1 MRRAP
6 KNPDKVAAAKK
17 PQPGDPDTLL
27 RADGTAAEIRPKDG
41 VSYHLKELYE
51 MLGCTMVEVV
61 HTQIPGL
68 ILICDE
74 EGTFVQNPVR
84 NVQASNLVGTPI
96 VGNALV
102 CHTSRF
108 K

>member
-1 MRRAP
+1 MPRAP
-6 KNPDKVAAAKK
+6 KNPGKVAAAKK
-17 PQPGDPDTLL
+17 PQPGDVDTLL
-27 RADGTAAEIRPKDG
+27 YADGTTTEVKPNDG
-41 VSYHLKELYE
+41 VSYHLKELYS
-51 MLGCTMVEVV
+51 MLGCRVVEVV
-61 HTQIPGL
+61 HTLIPGL

-74 EGTFVQNPVR
+74 EGTFVENPVR
-84 NVQASNLVGTPI
+84 NVQASNMVGTVI

>member
-1 MRRAP
+1 MPRARKDP
-6 KNPDKVAAAKK
+6 NKVEAAKK
-17 PQPGDPDTLL
+17 PKPGDPDTLL
-27 RADGTAAEIRPKDG
+27 YANGTATEARPNDG
-41 VSYHLKELYE
+41 KSYHLKELYS
-51 MLGCTMVEVV
+51 MLGCSMVEVV
-61 HTQIPGL
+61 HTLIPNL

-74 EGTFVQNPVR
+74 EGTFVENPVV
-84 NVQASNLVGTPI
+84 NVQASNMAGTTI

>member
-1 MRRAP
+1 MPRAP
-6 KNPDKVAAAKK
+6 KNPAAAKK
-17 PQPGDPDTLL
+17 PKPGDVDTLL
-27 RADGTAAEIRPKDG
+27 YADGTTTEARPNDG
-41 VSYHLKELYE
+41 VSYHLKELYS
-51 MLGCTMVEVV
+51 MLGCSMVEVV

-74 EGTFVQNPVR
+74 EGTFVENPVR
-84 NVQASNLVGTPI
+84 NVQASNMAGTAI

>member
-1 MRRAP
+1 MPRAP

-17 PQPGDPDTLL
+17 PKPGDPDTLL
-27 RADGTAAEIRPKDG
+27 RADGTTAAIHPKDG

-51 MLGCTMVEVV
+51 MLGCRVVEVV
-61 HTQIPGL
+61 HTLIPGL

-74 EGTFVQNPVR
+74 EGTFVEKPVR
-84 NVQASNLVGTPI
+84 NVQASNMAGTII